1 MQASSCVEFII
12 WRYLRQAL
20 ANIVA
25 YVMSWVQHISTE
37 ILIHLLEIL
46 ICCGSIH
53 CINNLR
59 IFKRKLLKLLLGWIC
74 QIATF
79 LWMNISWFQ
88 LFILSHIWNIRLSKF
103 IDWIC
108 WRILIILMC
117 ITIIRIS
124 ISHSFLPANR
134 IAAKIV
140 KDLLKHFA
148 VLLWLRLDLGISLI

>member
-1 MQASSCVEFII
+1 MQGSSCVEFII

-20 ANIVA
+20 ANIA
-25 YVMSWVQHISTE
+25 GSGISWVKYISTE

-46 ICCGSIH
+46 ICCGTRH

-108 WRILIILMC
+108 LKILTILMC
-117 ITIIRIS
+117 ISIIRIS

-134 IAAKIV
+134 IRTKIV

-148 VLLWLRLDLGISLI
+148 VLLWLWLDLGISLI